1 MAAVLLKPSFSCGK
15 VTGRSMRT
23 GLWVDYSARARTTNS
38 SMEPPER
45 YVSMTTKC
53 YWGLSFLRT
62 DFLLSEVVS
71 LLQVRK
77 HAPVRLSRRHT
88 STILLGSTS
97 VQHGSADNAK
107 QRVLV
112 AFALL
117 RAKCTERQGDNW
129 KLVPCRCVGSHAAK
143 ARCIDRH

>member
-1 MAAVLLKPSFSCGK
+1 MAAVLLRPSFSCGK
-15 VTGRSMRT
+15 VTERSMRT
-23 GLWVDYSARARTTNS
+23 GLLADYSGRARTTNL

-45 YVSMTTKC
+45 YVLRSTKC

-62 DFLLSEVVS
+62 DFRLSEVVS

-77 HAPVRLSRRHT
+77 QARRLSRRHT

-97 VQHGSADNAK
+97 VQHGSAGYAK

-117 RAKCTERQGDNW
+117 RAKCIERQGDNW
-129 KLVPCRCVGSHAAK
+129 KLLPCRCAGNHAAE